1 MKKILLLLMGLCFC
15 WNMKSQIT
23 TYVEVKKGET
33 LLNLLSDREI
43 EQTEKIVISGDYLTE
58 NDFAVLKT
66 MMAKYSLRDIDLEQ
80 THISV
85 FPDRIFAGCTNLER
99 IKLPKYLTDTGWY
112 AFQNCIN
119 LSQIELPVSVK
130 NIRNSFRGCASLT
143 SITFGRRL
151 ESISGNQSFYL
162 CRNLKEIHCKSSIPP
177 SLDFE
182 SFVGQYENSILYVPK
197 GCKRDYMFANG
208 WLNFKNIQE
217 EYVEPANTLKINIKG
232 GTFIWG
238 LYPSY
243 DGKGGNIVQTIYP
256 DEDCSIE
263 VEENETVCF
272 HIAEEQNFFNS
283 WQIDTVRLNGTD
295 ITSQVTDDN
304 MLYLNINKNSI
315 LEIIMKDQKATAN
328 EDIEIINHS
337 VKTTTNG
344 VQINTIKLSKIRIYT
359 ITGEFLKS
367 DLFCGTKEYL
377 LPKGIYII
385 QIDNNSQKV
394 IIQ

>member
-23 TYVEVKKGET
+23 TYVEVKEGET

-43 EQTEKIVISGDYLTE
+43 EQTEKIVISGNYLTE
-58 NDFAVLKT
+58 KDFAVLKT
-66 MMAKYSLRDIDLEQ
+66 MLIQYNLKTIDLEKSYTPYIPQ
-80 THISV
+80 KAFEGCKY
-85 FPDRIFAGCTNLER
+85 FPCSSLE
-99 IKLPKYLTDTGWY
+99 KVY
-112 AFQNCIN
+112 FN
-119 LSQIELPVSVK
+119 
-130 NIRNSFRGCASLT
+130 
-143 SITFGRRL
+143 RRL
-151 ESISGNQSFYL
+151 KEIEGDSFHGTSL
-162 CRNLKEIHCKSSIPP
+162 QEIHCKSVNP
-177 SLDFE
+177 SLCEFS
-182 SFVGQYENSILYVPK
+182 SFDGDGIYGSLYETCILYVPK

-232 GTFIWG
+232 GTFIWW

-256 DEDCSIE
+256 DEDYSIE

-344 VQINTIKLSKIRIYT
+344 VQINTTKLSKIRIYT

>member
-1 MKKILLLLMGLCFC
+1 
-15 WNMKSQIT
+15 MKSQIT
-23 TYVEVKKGET
+23 TYVEVKEGET

-43 EQTEKIVISGDYLTE
+43 EQTEKIVISGNYLTE
-58 NDFAVLKT
+58 KDFAVLKT
-66 MMAKYSLRDIDLEQ
+66 MLIQYNLKTIDLEKSYTPYIPQ
-80 THISV
+80 KAFEGCKNLKSIQLPQYLINIGYMAFEHCSGLKSIV
-85 FPDRIFAGCTNLER
+85 FPNSLET
-99 IKLPKYLTDTGWY
+99 INTGAFWY
-112 AFQNCIN
+112 CSSLEKVYFNRR
-119 LSQIELPVSVK
+119 LKEIEGD
-130 NIRNSFRGCASLT
+130 SFRGTSL
-143 SITFGRRL
+143 
-151 ESISGNQSFYL
+151 Q
-162 CRNLKEIHCKSSIPP
+162 EIHCKSVNP
-177 SLDFE
+177 SLCEFS
-182 SFVGQYENSILYVPK
+182 SFDGDGIYGSLYETCILYVPK

-232 GTFIWG
+232 GTFIWW

-344 VQINTIKLSKIRIYT
+344 VQINTTKLSKIRIYT